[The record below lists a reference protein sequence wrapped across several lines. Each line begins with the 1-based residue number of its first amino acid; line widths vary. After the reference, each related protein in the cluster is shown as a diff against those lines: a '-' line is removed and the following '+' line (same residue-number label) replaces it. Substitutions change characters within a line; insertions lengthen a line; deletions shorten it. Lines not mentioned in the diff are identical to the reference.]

1 MDIRQALVTA
11 LYNQLTTDAD
21 LIAAVGGTVRL
32 VNGMPPPDTLFPYLT
47 HKVVLE
53 VADASW
59 AIAEGDWYL
68 DLWDHSP
75 DEERLLLMRQCVIAA
90 VDQLL
95 LTLPGGEITVVQIR
109 LVRDEDGVT
118 DAPDVFRLMMQ
129 WKLYLDRQAEVE
141 AILSR

>member
-11 LYNQLTTDAD
+11 LYKQLTTDTD
-21 LIAAVGGTVRL
+21 LLATCGGTVRL
-32 VNGMPPPDTLFPYLT
+32 VNGMPPPDTEFPYLT
-47 HKVVLE
+47 HRLVLE
-53 VADASW
+53 TGASW
-59 AIAEGDWYL
+59 AFAEGDWYL

-75 DEERLLLMRQCVIAA
+75 NQDRLLAMRQDVIVA

-95 LTLPGGEITVVQIR
+95 LPLPSDGVVLLQIQ

-118 DAPDVFRLMMQ
+118 DAPDIFRLMTQ